1 MIRRN
6 FIKGLSLFTT
16 GLALPKKTLAFP
28 IVFDSPDAR
37 SYWLDMLLKITS
49 PVLTGLS
56 LDKLK
61 EVMPVESA
69 NGQKEERKLVTHL
82 EALGRSLAGLS
93 PWLEGTSGNAAENK
107 KRKEYIEKS
116 VSAIRKAV
124 DPKAKSYLNFTE
136 GRQPLVDA
144 AFLAHAL
151 IRAPRSLWGNLD
163 ASTKKNLINA
173 LQSTRAIQPYYSNW
187 LLFSAMVEAAL
198 LKFSGNFDPVR
209 VDYALREHELW
220 YKGDGVYGDGPDF
233 HFDYYNSFVIQ
244 PMLIDVL
251 DTLEKNGKGINEMSA
266 KVAMRAQRY
275 AQILERMISPEGTF
289 PPIGRS
295 LAYRCGAF
303 QLLAQLALQQK
314 LPSSLPAAQVRSAL
328 TAVIKR
334 TLESPGI
341 FDSNGWLTIG
351 FAGHQPEIGENY
363 ISTGSLY
370 LCTTAFLP
378 LGLPENDTFWSGE
391 SQEWTSR
398 KAFGG
403 KPFPIDKA
411 L

>member
-1 MIRRN
+1 
-6 FIKGLSLFTT
+6 
-16 GLALPKKTLAFP
+16 
-28 IVFDSPDAR
+28 
-37 SYWLDMLLKITS
+37 
-49 PVLTGLS
+49 
-56 LDKLK
+56 
-61 EVMPVESA
+61 
-69 NGQKEERKLVTHL
+69 
-82 EALGRSLAGLS
+82 
-93 PWLEGTSGNAAENK
+93 
-107 KRKEYIEKS
+107 
-116 VSAIRKAV
+116 
-124 DPKAKSYLNFTE
+124 
-136 GRQPLVDA
+136 
-144 AFLAHAL
+144 
-151 IRAPRSLWGNLD
+151 
-163 ASTKKNLINA
+163 
-173 LQSTRAIQPYYSNW
+173 
-187 LLFSAMVEAAL
+187 MVEAAL

-314 LPSSLPAAQVRSAL
+314 LPSSLPPAQVRSAL